1 MASWMWAA
9 WEIFWG
15 FTQTHSF
22 FIQLWMFTCMLKI
35 YLALRLADAIRVH
48 HFSRSLGFTPQVRVV
63 VGDMWSFKA
72 WGTAPWCCHWILPVH
87 TNVVLDPPSG
97 HEFPHKF
104 QFVSLLE
111 GLWWT
116 SLTFFLWGSH
126 WSTCFPWLWRQR
138 PWLAAC
144 LVELQGGVASL
155 DLTEPRYYWQTE
167 DSQELLSPLACNC
180 AKVVECL
187 KVW

>member
-9 WEIFWG
+9 LDVHLHAACYF
-15 FTQTHSF
+15 QD
-22 FIQLWMFTCMLKI
+22 
-35 YLALRLADAIRVH
+35 LALRLADAIRVH
-48 HFSRSLGFTPQVRVV
+48 HFSRSLGFTPQVVRVV
-63 VGDMWSFKA
+63 VGNMWSFKA
-72 WGTAPWCCHWILPVH
+72 WGTAPWCCHWILLVH

-111 GLWWT
+111 VLWWT

-144 LVELQGGVASL
+144 PVELQGGWLPSIYI
-155 DLTEPRYYWQTE
+155 TEPRYYWQTE
-167 DSQELLSPLACNC
+167 DSQELLSPLASKLFWPTKYDNFCRY
-180 AKVVECL
+180 
-187 KVW
+187 